1 MDYYNGGYYDTGYY
15 DTSAVDTANSIM
27 GGVMLT
33 SGVMLLISAAISVLM
48 LVSMWKV
55 FKKCGKP
62 GWACLIPIYNTY
74 IMCEIAGKEWWY
86 LLLFLVPI
94 ANIYAMFVIYD
105 GIAKKLGKSTG
116 FTIGLMLLPVI
127 FWPILAFSK
136 NDIVETEM
144 TSAPVQEPITQ
155 ATSAQ
160 PETITQPE
168 GQTYAAPVFGATTA
182 PVQEPIAQA
191 TSAQPETI
199 TQPEGQ
205 TYAAPV
211 FESSVAPVQEPI
223 TQATSAQPDTII
235 QPEGQTYAAPVSGA
249 TTTPVQE
256 PITQATSA
264 QPGPVG
270 QSAGQTYVTPTFEPQ
285 VETIQEPVEQP
296 VTEQNHTSLWSN
308 NNNNN
313 TQI

>member
-191 TSAQPETI
+191 TSAQP
-199 TQPEGQ
+199 
-205 TYAAPV
+205 
-211 FESSVAPVQEPI
+211 
-223 TQATSAQPDTII
+223 DTII
-235 QPEGQTYAAPVSGA
+235 QPEGQTYAAPVFGA

>member
-1 MDYYNGGYYDTGYY
+1 MDYYNGGYYDTS
-15 DTSAVDTANSIM
+15 TVDTANSIM
-27 GGVMLT
+27 GGVMLA
-33 SGVMLLISAAISVLM
+33 SGMTLLISAAISALM

-62 GWACLIPIYNTY
+62 GWASLIPIYNTY

-86 LLLFLVPI
+86 LLLFLVPF

-136 NDIVETEM
+136 NDVVEIKM
-144 TSAPVQEPITQ
+144 ASTSVEEPVAQTYSAPVQEPVTQPAAQTYTAPVFGATTTPVQEPITQ

-168 GQTYAAPVFGATTA
+168 SQTYAAPV
-182 PVQEPIAQA
+182 QEPV
-191 TSAQPETI
+191 AQPTI
-199 TQPEGQ
+199 Q
-205 TYAAPV
+205 TYAAP
-211 FESSVAPVQEPI
+211 
-223 TQATSAQPDTII
+223 
-235 QPEGQTYAAPVSGA
+235 
-249 TTTPVQE
+249 
-256 PITQATSA
+256 
-264 QPGPVG
+264 
-270 QSAGQTYVTPTFEPQ
+270 TFETPA
-285 VETIQEPVEQP
+285 ETIQEPVAQPYAAPVQEPVVQPAAQTYAAPTFEIQEPVGQP
-296 VTEQNHTSLWSN
+296 VTGQNPTSMWSN

>member
-144 TSAPVQEPITQ
+144 TSAPVQEPI
-155 ATSAQ
+155 
-160 PETITQPE
+160 
-168 GQTYAAPVFGATTA
+168 
-182 PVQEPIAQA
+182 AQA

-199 TQPEGQ
+199 T
-205 TYAAPV
+205 
-211 FESSVAPVQEPI
+211 
-223 TQATSAQPDTII
+223 

>member
-15 DTSAVDTANSIM
+15 DTSTVDTANSIM
-27 GGVMLT
+27 GGVVLA
-33 SGVMLLISAAISVLM
+33 SGMTLLISAAISVLM

-86 LLLFLVPI
+86 LLLFLIPI

-144 TSAPVQEPITQ
+144 TSAPVQEPI
-155 ATSAQ
+155 
-160 PETITQPE
+160 
-168 GQTYAAPVFGATTA
+168 
-182 PVQEPIAQA
+182 AQA

-211 FESSVAPVQEPI
+211 FESSTAPVQEPI
-223 TQATSAQPDTII
+223 AQATSAQPETVT
-235 QPEGQTYAAPVSGA
+235 QPEGQTYAAPVFGA